1 MEILD
6 ITLPL
11 SNQTPV
17 WVGDKGVTIQQ
28 VAFRERAS
36 DFNIS
41 RVEFGVHAGTHIDS
55 PFHLSTQG
63 YTVDKIP
70 LDTLVGPAT
79 VLAIPPEFNVINS
92 KALSS
97 SGFKSG
103 MDRIIL
109 KTHNTRFWV
118 DDPTVFHG
126 DFIGINSEGADFLVH
141 QGVKLVGIDY
151 FSASP
156 ISDLVRPHE
165 ILLGAGVVIL
175 ENAYLVDV
183 NPGDYDLICLPLKLI
198 GTDGAPVRAI
208 LTPRKIQS

>member
-1 MEILD
+1 MEIFD

-17 WVGDKGVTIQQ
+17 WEGDKGITIKQ
-28 VAFRERAS
+28 VAFREKSS

-55 PFHLSTQG
+55 PFHLSSQG

-70 LDTLVGPAT
+70 LEMLIGSAT
-79 VLAIPPEFNVINS
+79 VMEIPSRFAVINS
-92 KALSS
+92 EALLSC
-97 SGFKSG
+97 GFKSG

-109 KTHNTRFWV
+109 KTQNTRFWI
-118 DDPTVFHG
+118 DDPHGFHG
-126 DFIGINSEGADFLVH
+126 DFIGINSEGADFLVN

-156 ISDLVRPHE
+156 INDLVRPHE
-165 ILLGAGVVIL
+165 ILLSAGVVIL

-183 NPGDYDLICLPLKLI
+183 DHGDYNLICLPLKLM

-208 LTPRKIQS
+208 LTRP

>member
-17 WVGDKGVTIQQ
+17 WEGDKGITIRQ
-28 VAFRERAS
+28 VAFRERSS

-55 PFHLSTQG
+55 PYHLSSQG

-70 LDTLVGPAT
+70 LDTLVGPAA
-79 VLAIPPEFNVINS
+79 VLEISSDVKFINPE
-92 KALSS
+92 ALLSC
-97 SGFKSG
+97 GFKSG

-109 KTHNTRFWV
+109 KTQNTRFWV
-118 DDPTVFHG
+118 DDPTGFHG
-126 DFIGINSEGADFLVH
+126 DFIGINSEGAEFMVD

-156 ISDLVRPHE
+156 MSDLVRPHE

-183 NPGDYDLICLPLKLI
+183 NPGDYHLTCLPLKLM

-208 LTPRKIQS
+208 LTRP